1 MRTVIWCLRIAAAP
15 IKTRLFILLLSVGIV
30 SACDGS
36 RELTVKGTVW
46 GFDDAAVFLRATVLA
61 QPDASYRAGFKVV
74 GALPGADD
82 IDQRRVAVRCEF
94 TAPTLDYLRGLGV
107 GRDVVITAKVPRKPT
122 GTWQP
127 GLRYSVF
134 QAQHCRLVK
143 VQSGG
148 LMLGGW
154 IDPPIS
160 GG

>member
-1 MRTVIWCLRIAAAP
+1 MR
-15 IKTRLFILLLSVGIV
+15 IKISLFTLLLSIGIV
-30 SACDGS
+30 GGCDSS

-46 GFDDAAVFLRATVLA
+46 GFEDSAVFLRAAVMA
-61 QPDASYRAGFKVV
+61 EPDPSYRAGFKVV
-74 GALPGADD
+74 GALPGTDD
-82 IDQRRVAVRCEF
+82 IDQRRVAVRCVF
-94 TAPTLDYLRGLGV
+94 MAPTLDYLRGLGA
-107 GRDVVITAKVPRKPT
+107 GRDVVISAKVPRQPS

-134 QAQHCRLVK
+134 EAQNCRLLK

>member
-1 MRTVIWCLRIAAAP
+1 MRIETSLL
-15 IKTRLFILLLSVGIV
+15 TLLLSVGIV
-30 SACDGS
+30 SGCDSS
-36 RELTVKGTVW
+36 RELTVKGTLW
-46 GFDDAAVFLRATVLA
+46 GFEDSAVFLRAAVLA
-61 QPDASYRAGFKVV
+61 QPDPSYRAGFKVV

-82 IDQRRVAVRCEF
+82 TDQGRVAVRCAF
-94 TAPTLDYLRGLGV
+94 AAPTLDYLRGLGV
-107 GRDVVITAKVPRKPT
+107 GRDVVITAKVPRKPS

-134 QAQHCRLVK
+134 EAQNCRLVK

-148 LMLGGW
+148 LLLGGW